1 MQFVACLLAALEN
14 DGQYG
19 REELVEPLLL
29 VVVRAVEELDEAHV
43 VCLRRGEW
51 VSGAASSARATP
63 ADRCAIV
70 KRQTDFLRRRR
81 YGLCSDPRAA
91 WRPPDCILY
100 VPKEGTILT
109 HT

>member
-1 MQFVACLLAALEN
+1 MQFVACLLAVLEN

-70 KRQTDFLRRRR
+70 KRQTDFF
-81 YGLCSDPRAA
+81 
-91 WRPPDCILY
+91 
-100 VPKEGTILT
+100 
-109 HT
+109 

>member
-1 MQFVACLLAALEN
+1 MQFVACLLAVLEN
-14 DGQYG
+14 DGQYD

-70 KRQTDFLRRRR
+70 KRE
-81 YGLCSDPRAA
+81 
-91 WRPPDCILY
+91 
-100 VPKEGTILT
+100 KEEEKGREKRLT
-109 HT
+109 PEAP